1 MQAKR
6 LTLAAGT
13 ETAFKFDRFFS
24 RSIIVKNMTG
34 GAIKFCDGAFVDAE
48 SAIIPAYG
56 WQTFTVTVPYDAAPK
71 FYVKADVAG
80 DVEID
85 FGSDGMGFTSNT
97 FDLAGMIPHT
107 LHLTA
112 GTDTTLTVKLIRLH
126 GETLNLAAGDEVVM
140 ADGATIFNGDVI
152 EITPAAAGTGKYA
165 KLTINGVNYGRLE
178 SDMTLV
184 ITGETTIETESIAL
198 EEKTVTLDIGAETTL
213 TAARVRLAGMLVDLA
228 SPGAV
233 TSGDKVN
240 IGDIVEF
247 TAATSKDGHHIELEI
262 GTEPAELDKNGKVR
276 VTIEEDITAV
286 SAAVADEGGD
296 AG

>member
-13 ETAFKFDRFFS
+13 ETAFEFDRFFS

-107 LHLTA
+107 LTLIE
-112 GTDTTLTVKLIRLH
+112 GDDTTLAVNLTRLH
-126 GETLNLAAGDEVVM
+126 GQTLDLDNAVSMVS
-140 ADGATIFNGDVI
+140 GATVFNGDVI
-152 EITPAAAGTGKYA
+152 KITAPTATAENYA

-184 ITGETTIETESIAL
+184 IAGETTIETEAVAL
-198 EEKTVTLDIGAETTL
+198 VEKTVTLDAGDDTTL
-213 TAARVRLAGMLVDLA
+213 SAAQTRLVGMLEDLS
-228 SPGAV
+228 SPAV
-233 TSGDKVN
+233 VSTGGTVYVGDT
-240 IGDIVEF
+240 VEF
-247 TAATSKDGHHIELEI
+247 TAATTQGTGYHVTLTIDDEL
-262 GTEPAELDKNGKVR
+262 AELDESGKVS
-276 VTIEEDITAV
+276 VTVADDIVAV
-286 SAAVADEGGD
+286 SASVADEEGE
-296 AG
+296 